1 MSRLNVDAAL
11 SKNSRMASV
20 AAAARDGAGRFLGA
34 SVVVMMG
41 ISDPETMEVLALRK
55 GLPLA
60 NDLSLSR
67 VRMASDCATAVRGMA
82 GSTSCVYGHI
92 VKELK
97 EGAAAF
103 QMMEIVHERRDANF
117 DAHTLARSTLFSSTG
132 RYVWFSDPPDG
143 VCNSFI
149 NI

>member
-1 MSRLNVDAAL
+1 MSKLNVDAAL

-20 AAAARDGAGRFLGA
+20 VAVARDGAGRFLGA
-34 SVVVMMG
+34 SAVVMLG
-41 ISDPETMEVLALRK
+41 ISDPETMEVLALRE
-55 GLPLA
+55 GLALA

-67 VRMASDCATAVRGMA
+67 LRMASDCANAVRGMA
-82 GSTSCVYGHI
+82 DSTSGVYGQI

-103 QMMEIVHERRDANF
+103 QMMEIVHEQRDANF
-117 DAHTLARSTLFSSTG
+117 DAHTLARSMLISSTG

>member
-1 MSRLNVDAAL
+1 M
-11 SKNSRMASV
+11 
-20 AAAARDGAGRFLGA
+20 
-34 SVVVMMG
+34 VVLV
-41 ISDPETMEVLALRK
+41 ITEVLALRER
-55 GLPLA
+55 LALA

-67 VRMASDCATAVRGMA
+67 VRMASDCANTVWGMT
-82 GSTSCVYGHI
+82 GSTSSVYGHI

>member
-1 MSRLNVDAAL
+1 ML
-11 SKNSRMASV
+11 
-20 AAAARDGAGRFLGA
+20 
-34 SVVVMMG
+34 G
-41 ISDPETMEVLALRK
+41 ISDPETMEVLALRV
-55 GLPLA
+55 GLALA

-67 VRMASDCATAVRGMA
+67 VRMASDCANAVRGMA
-82 GSTSCVYGHI
+82 GSTFGVCGQI

-103 QMMEIVHERRDANF
+103 QTMEIVHERRDANF
-117 DAHTLARSTLFSSTG
+117 DAHTLAARSTLFSSTG

-143 VCNSFI
+143 MCNSFI